1 MLKTNKQKYIC
12 FFIASVLLFS
22 VAFVFNSTG
31 YLSTESD
38 GNFDWWSESLIY
50 ADMMYHKDYPNEK
63 MELNKG
69 LDPDKLAE
77 TYGGEW
83 KDYENQVEL
92 AYRNSDNHYKKT
104 DFSDYTSN
112 IVIQRFFFRFIDEIA
127 PTSNTL
133 KVHLFHFINSL
144 LLSISISVILCWI
157 IKVLNSFKIGIGIL
171 ATLSLF
177 TPNLIMYGKNLY
189 WCAWTLFLPTVL
201 MILLLESKIMKKTKH
216 KLILI
221 SGFAILSII
230 IKCLFYFE
238 FVSVVMISMM
248 IPVIYYL
255 LNLNPNEYSIKK
267 KLTYF
272 IVISTSAAI
281 GFLLVIVVKFML
293 LNSYYGE
300 STEAFSTLFGN
311 LQDRLIGNTNT
322 KDNMLRESADASI
335 VFVFKLMLQ
344 KPFVNIKS
352 IFSIT
357 QLGLILTTAVSTI
370 VLFVL
375 NKKTYTLSQENKYW
389 IACCWISILAPISW
403 FIMAKPHTYIHN
415 HHCSIT
421 WFIIFDIMALSLI
434 ALLIDKTV
442 KVIKGKRW

>member
-22 VAFVFNSTG
+22 VAFIFNSTV
-31 YLSTESD
+31 YLSNESD
-38 GNFDWWSESLIY
+38 GNFDWWSESMIY
-50 ADMMYHKDYPNEK
+50 ADIMYHNDYPNEK
-63 MELNKG
+63 MEFSKSLT
-69 LDPDKLAE
+69 PSKLIE
-77 TYGGEW
+77 QYGGEW
-83 KDYENQVEL
+83 KDYENQVRL
-92 AYRNSDNHYKKT
+92 AYQNSDNHYKKS
-104 DFSDYTSN
+104 DFIDYTSN
-112 IVIQRFFFRFIDEIA
+112 IVIQRFPFRFIDRIL
-127 PTSNTL
+127 PISNTL
-133 KVHLFHFINSL
+133 KIHLFHFINSL

-171 ATLSLF
+171 AALSLF
-177 TPNLIMYGKNLY
+177 APNLIMYGKNLY
-189 WCAWTLFLPTVL
+189 WCAWTLFLPAVL
-201 MILLLESKIMKKTKH
+201 MILLLESKWIKKAKH
-216 KLILI
+216 KLLLI
-221 SGFAILSII
+221 SSFAIIGII

-238 FVSVVMISMM
+238 FITVVMISMM

-255 LNLNPNEYSIKK
+255 LNLNIDEYSLKK

-272 IVISTSAAI
+272 IVISISAVI
-281 GFLLVIVVKFML
+281 GFLLVLVVKFIL

-300 STEAFSTLFGN
+300 ASEALSTLFGN
-311 LQDRLIGNTNT
+311 LQDRLIGNANAES
-322 KDNMLRESADASI
+322 NAFRESANASI
-335 VFVFKLMLQ
+335 ISVLRIMLQ
-344 KPFVNIKS
+344 KTFVNIKS

-357 QLGLILTTAVSTI
+357 QLGLILSTAASTI

-375 NKKTYTLSQENKYW
+375 NKKAHTLSQANKYW

-421 WFIIFDIMALSLI
+421 WFIIFDIMALSVI

-442 KVIKGKRW
+442 KMIKEKAN